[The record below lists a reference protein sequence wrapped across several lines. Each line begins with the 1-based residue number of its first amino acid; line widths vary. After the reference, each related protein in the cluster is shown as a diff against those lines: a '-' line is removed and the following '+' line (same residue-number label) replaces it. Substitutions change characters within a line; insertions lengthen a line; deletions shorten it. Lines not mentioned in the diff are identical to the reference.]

1 MNNTT
6 IAISKEVRDKVIEF
20 GSKGETYSEII
31 ERLVKSARERQL
43 HDILFNEKGFISIK
57 EAMAEA
63 EKKWPKSK

>member
-31 ERLVKSARERQL
+31 ERLVKSARDRQL